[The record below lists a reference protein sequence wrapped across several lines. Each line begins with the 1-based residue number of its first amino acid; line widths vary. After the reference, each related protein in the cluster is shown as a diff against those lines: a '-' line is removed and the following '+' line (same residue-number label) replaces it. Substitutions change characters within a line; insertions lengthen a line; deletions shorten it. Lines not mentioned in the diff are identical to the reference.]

1 MNINEK
7 ILNNI
12 FDESQQFINNSLSK
26 YNYNEEIQKILL
38 LIIPSFIIKYGY
50 ENKNK
55 IFKTFNEVSMKITK
69 EEEKIYQ
76 AYYVSIPNHTN
87 NIITTTKYIIV
98 HNYKDKKL
106 IELIDNIIH
115 EYNHAINSLINEIKE
130 DENNIYIRT
139 GLTYAIYKKNNLL
152 EGIKEDSYILEEI
165 INTKQTEQIIEIIK
179 SLKQYNIKNENINN
193 MLYNINL
200 YINNKYTSEA
210 YLLQSTLCK
219 ELMNNNIFISV
230 LSGYRISG
238 NIDAIEEFFNNIT
251 GINNSYKILINL
263 LIKSVKLEEEIS
275 KTKFFKTRKINKLKN
290 IYHQAKEIIDTF
302 NYNYHF

>member
-130 DENNIYIRT
+130 DENNIYIR
-139 GLTYAIYKKNNLL
+139 IM
-152 EGIKEDSYILEEI
+152 IL
-165 INTKQTEQIIEIIK
+165 K
-179 SLKQYNIKNENINN
+179 S
-193 MLYNINL
+193 INL
-200 YINNKYTSEA
+200 QMFWFHLFF
-210 YLLQSTLCK
+210 LL
-219 ELMNNNIFISV
+219 
-230 LSGYRISG
+230 
-238 NIDAIEEFFNNIT
+238 
-251 GINNSYKILINL
+251 
-263 LIKSVKLEEEIS
+263 
-275 KTKFFKTRKINKLKN
+275 
-290 IYHQAKEIIDTF
+290 
-302 NYNYHF
+302 

>member
-230 LSGYRISG
+230 LSGYRLSG
-238 NIDAIEEFFNNIT
+238 NIDEIEEFFNNIT